1 VGKDQLEMIAALR
14 KTVSVEK
21 DSLGAEVASLKA
33 SIADAHERERLQ
45 ASQINKLLMDKIDLQ
60 SDGISQREQ
69 MLQSERNAA
78 CAINALADAS

>member
-33 SIADAHERERLQ
+33 SIADAHEKERLQ
-45 ASQINKLLMDKIDLQ
+45 TSQINKLLMDKIDLQ

-78 CAINALADAS
+78 CVINALADAS